1 MTNTTK
7 KPAPKN
13 IPEPEVKKAPAPVK
27 APVDTTSWFTGK

>member
-7 KPAPKN
+7 KPAPKT
-13 IPEPEVKKAPAPVK
+13 IPEPEVKKAPVK